1 MDKKIAEREKVKE
14 VIIQGINLFSKHNN
28 QLHQN

>member
-14 VIIQGINLFSKHNN
+14 VIIQGIYLFSKHNN